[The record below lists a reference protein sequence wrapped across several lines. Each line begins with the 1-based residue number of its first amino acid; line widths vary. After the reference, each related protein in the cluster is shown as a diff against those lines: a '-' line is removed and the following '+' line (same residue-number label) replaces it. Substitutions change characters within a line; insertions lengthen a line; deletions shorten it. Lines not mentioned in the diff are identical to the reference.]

1 MSRFLNRRRIIK
13 AAAAAP
19 LGLPFLAQF
28 AKADER
34 PHKRVIFLMS
44 PNDCMHREEWAMAE
58 QGGNASLPRELP
70 SYLAPLS
77 AFADRLAVFGDLHKK
92 AHNRSH
98 CPQSLL
104 TGTHTLNQNADT
116 NASSI
121 SLDQFLAQEMDVDA
135 ATFGVRCLPNQP
147 DARWS
152 SLGVDQPVDPIM
164 DPAVAFDLYFG
175 DHDIDPVTLEAKRAR
190 KKSLLDRV
198 SGDLTRFQSQVAA
211 HQRPRVEAHLEAVRK
226 IEAELD
232 EGIMLSCDPGSPTF
246 GKHAT
251 DNASVPSTLK
261 GLIDMMVQVMACGIT
276 RVGSL
281 QFGRSGAE
289 EMRPTWPEAGIDI
302 DRDFHFGLA
311 HRYWDEPSEQA
322 TLDRRASETWLATH
336 MVQYLLQ
343 ELDAR
348 VDVDGKSLLDNTMV
362 VWLHEM
368 GSHHN
373 AEGHLAVVAG
383 GSDWLDTG
391 MFRSFPG
398 RGINDLLPAV
408 ATKMGFAMDVF
419 GDPEIATGRL
429 PL

>member
-1 MSRFLNRRRIIK
+1 M
-13 AAAAAP
+13 
-19 LGLPFLAQF
+19 
-28 AKADER
+28 
-34 PHKRVIFLMS
+34 
-44 PNDCMHREEWAMAE
+44 
-58 QGGNASLPRELP
+58 
-70 SYLAPLS
+70 
-77 AFADRLAVFGDLHKK
+77 FGDLHKK
-92 AHNRSH
+92 AHSRSH

-104 TGTHTLNQNADT
+104 TGTHTLNENADT

-121 SLDQFLAQEMDVDA
+121 SLDQYLAQEMGVEA
-135 ATFGVRCLPNQP
+135 ATFGVRCLPNDP
-147 DARWS
+147 SARWS
-152 SLGVDQPVDPIM
+152 SLGADQPVDPIM

-175 DHDIDPVTLEAKRAR
+175 DHDIDPAELEAKRIR

-198 SGDLTRFQSQVAA
+198 SGDLTRFRSQVAA
-211 HQRPRVEAHLEAVRK
+211 HQRPRVDAHLDAVRK

-232 EGIMLSCDPGSPTF
+232 EDIVLRCDPGSPTF
-246 GKHAT
+246 GKNAI
-251 DNASVPSTLK
+251 DNASVPSTLE
-261 GLIDMMVQVMACGIT
+261 GLVDTMVQVMACGIT

-289 EMRPTWPEAGIDI
+289 EMRPTWPEAGINI

-322 TLDRRASETWLATH
+322 TLDRRESETWIATH
-336 MVQYLLQ
+336 MVQYLLK

-348 VDVDGKSLLDNTMV
+348 IDVDGKSLLDNTMV

-368 GSHHN
+368 GYHHN
-373 AEGHLAVVAG
+373 TEGHLAVVAG

-398 RGINDLLPAV
+398 RGVNDLLPSI
-408 ATKMGFAMDVF
+408 ATKMGVPMEVF
-419 GDPEIATGRL
+419 GDANIATGPL